1 MWNVAGCG
9 PDGLSVWR
17 DSITHGMNREKA
29 RQDSVMTRR
38 QHVAIS
44 VYLTAILLA
53 LLAGASASAQ
63 TQTWYLDP
71 PHSSAQFS
79 VRHMGISTIRGTF
92 NKVNGV
98 VVDSPDLGK
107 ASVNVTIDA
116 SSVDTRVE
124 MRDKDLRSDHF
135 FDVAKYP
142 TITFQSKKV
151 ESAGEG
157 KLKVTGDL
165 TMHGV
170 TKEAVLDVDGPTP
183 PVKDPRGNSHRGVSA
198 TTTISRADYG
208 MSFDPPPMVGDQIAI
223 QLDVELVDKAP
234 GPPRSGPGA
243 PPPPPP
249 AN

>member
-1 MWNVAGCG
+1 MKARLFVTRKQRIAIRTMALLGLA
-9 PDGLSVWR
+9 GLSGVCA
-17 DSITHGMNREKA
+17 M
-29 RQDSVMTRR
+29 
-38 QHVAIS
+38 
-44 VYLTAILLA
+44 
-53 LLAGASASAQ
+53 AQ

-71 PHSSAQFS
+71 PHSAAQFS
-79 VRHMGISTIRGTF
+79 VRHLGISTVRGTF
-92 NKVNGV
+92 TKVGGV
-98 VVDSPDLGK
+98 VQDSPDLSK

-116 SSVDTRVE
+116 SSVDSRVE
-124 MRDKDLRSDHF
+124 MRDKDLRSDNF

-151 ESAGEG
+151 EAAGPG

-165 TMHGV
+165 MIHGV

-183 PVKDPRGNSHRGVSA
+183 PFKDPRGNSHRGLSA
-198 TTTISRADYG
+198 TTTINRSDFGMTADAA
-208 MSFDPPPMVGDQIAI
+208 MVGDQVAI

-234 GPPRSGPGA
+234 GAPRTGPGGP

>member
-1 MWNVAGCG
+1 M
-9 PDGLSVWR
+9 
-17 DSITHGMNREKA
+17 A
-29 RQDSVMTRR
+29 RKP
-38 QHVAIS
+38 HVAITIH
-44 VYLTAILLA
+44 LAAIVLLA
-53 LLAGASASAQ
+53 HLAGASVQAQ

-71 PHSSAQFS
+71 NHSAAQFA
-79 VRHMGISTIRGTF
+79 VRHMGISNVRGAFT
-92 NKVNGV
+92 KISGT
-98 VVDSPDLGK
+98 VVDSPDLSK

-116 SSVDTRVE
+116 SSE

-151 ESAGEG
+151 ESAGAG

-170 TKEAVLDVDGPTP
+170 TKEAVLDIDGPTP
-183 PVKDPRGNSHRGVSA
+183 PIKDPRGGSRRGVSA

-208 MSFDPPPMVGDQIAI
+208 MTFDAPMVGDQIAI

-234 GPPRSGPGA
+234 GPPRPGPST
-243 PPPPPP
+243 PPPP